1 MDSLKNALSSA
12 DTSLRE
18 SIGASRS
25 GVNSLIQTAEDA
37 ETSVVNA
44 IESIDSQYENEVKGA
59 WAKVKE
65 FRAQYPGF
73 VLGAVALGV
82 GIPSA
87 RYGARTFVR
96 NTALMGAATYAV
108 MYPQLWGK
116 PN

>member
-1 MDSLKNALSSA
+1 MD
-12 DTSLRE
+12 
-18 SIGASRS
+18 ASDPHHCA
-25 GVNSLIQTAEDA
+25 QDA

-44 IESIDSQYENEVKGA
+44 IESIDSQYENEVKGARAAQHRPDSEAGA

-87 RYGARTFVR
+87 RCELPTLY
-96 NTALMGAATYAV
+96 
-108 MYPQLWGK
+108 LW
-116 PN
+116 N